1 MLTLEEWESETE
13 TYLILMLDDHDLFV
27 VSVEQAELN

>member
-1 MLTLEEWESETE
+1 MLTLIEWASETE
-13 TYLILMLDDHDLFV
+13 TYLILVQNDHDLFV